1 MPYVETKATSSRSP
15 PSSLLISCNQKPD
28 IYDVMDED
36 LKGISKSV
44 DNSNYLL
51 CQIENRL
58 NNTIKKCQKPN
69 EENNK

>member
-1 MPYVETKATSSRSP
+1 MKYSFILM
-15 PSSLLISCNQKPD
+15 LLISCNQKPD